1 MNNDYILLKW
11 GTLKG
16 YRVADNPAAQ
26 GLIKQYMALGASAS
40 TMHQMDTPE
49 QKLILCQLFEVHQG
63 PIINDWSGEEMT
75 VEQASSYVL
84 EYGKD

>member
-16 YRVADNPAAQ
+16 YRVADNPVAQ
-26 GLIKQYMALGASAS
+26 GLIKQYMELGASAS
-40 TMHQMDTPE
+40 AMLQEDTPE
-49 QKLILCQLFEVHQG
+49 QKQILCELLRVHHG

-75 VEQASSYVL
+75 VDKAVSYIQQ
-84 EYGKD
+84 YGKD

>member
-16 YRVADNPAAQ
+16 YRVADKPVAQ
-26 GLIKQYMALGASAS
+26 GLIRQYMELGASAS

-49 QKLILCQLFEVHQG
+49 QKRILCQLFEVHKG

-75 VEQASSYVL
+75 VEKASRYVL
-84 EYGKD
+84 EYDRG